1 MLTGLLNRNSY
12 EKNVGDYP
20 GRCRESVTCIYVDA
34 NGLHALND
42 SKGHAAGDEMLRTV
56 AGALQDRF
64 GERDVY
70 RIGGDEFVVFA
81 RDEALESIRKKLED
95 AQGYLT
101 ERGYQVS
108 IGLCRQER
116 PVDMDSLVKKAEVR
130 MYAEKDRYYQETG
143 AMRRS

>member
-1 MLTGLLNRNSY
+1 M
-12 EKNVGDYP
+12 
-20 GRCRESVTCIYVDA
+20 TCNYVDA

-81 RDEALESIRKKLED
+81 RDEALESIRDKLEE
-95 AQGYLT
+95 ARNYLT
-101 ERGYQVS
+101 KRGYHVS
-108 IGLCRQER
+108 VGLCRQEQ
-116 PVDMDSLVKKAEVR
+116 PVDMDSLVKEAEVH

-143 AMRRS
+143 AARRS